1 MRAPLLLSV
10 VLHLLAV
17 CSIYYSKMSSFAA
30 VEAPIVLSINP
41 IMKQGNKVAT
51 IPYLRKLLP
60 HFGPGRGS
68 NQLDTNAEV
77 AKALEETRETN
88 PFKKKE
94 HRFYSYYERI
104 KQEVEPL
111 WISGVRDLVTTA
123 RRQRTNWRI
132 SGGKVATIVA
142 LIDKNGAVVQ
152 VLLVKSSGDAKL
164 DALAMS
170 LMRGRRYPNPPQ
182 GLVESDGFGRLV
194 WYYRV

>member
-1 MRAPLLLSV
+1 MRAPLLISV

-17 CSIYYSKMSSFAA
+17 CSIYYSKMSSFTA
-30 VEAPIVLSINP
+30 VEAPIILSINP
-41 IMKQGNKVAT
+41 IMKQGNKVTT

-77 AKALEETRETN
+77 AKALDEVAEGN
-88 PFKKKE
+88 PFKRKE
-94 HRFYSYYERI
+94 HKFFSYYERI
-104 KQEVEPL
+104 KGEVEPL

-142 LIDKNGAVVQ
+142 LIDKNGAVVD
-152 VLLVKSSGDAKL
+152 VLLVKSSGDVKL
-164 DALAMS
+164 DSLAVS
-170 LMRGRRYPNPPQ
+170 LMRGRRYPNPPE

-194 WYYRV
+194 WFFKV